1 VSESFGPL
9 WPRRPYGLARHDP
22 CAYRR
27 RCRYEQGFDAV
38 YSVVHAASTTST
50 FTGNDLEGNTKLTAS
65 SAASKAAAIGLLY
78 GINGETDFKNQASL
92 DDYVRFI
99 DFAKTQTDGPIYVHC
114 AFGGASSTA

>member
-1 VSESFGPL
+1 MSESFGPL

-38 YSVVHAASTTST
+38 YSVSKAGTST